1 MDELKNERK
10 SRRAG
15 GRAARH
21 AERAAPL
28 AEDLRPVRPG
38 MTGGNY
44 KPLTGG
50 GHSSNTRRCSGRP

>member
-44 KPLTGG
+44 KPLTEEDIRQIHGVALDA
-50 GHSSNTRRCSGRP
+50 